1 MYQVDIQNK
10 KMNKLKTPTF
20 SELNLKERYDIQEW
34 IDDNPDILGEE
45 LLIIGKEIILNSN
58 IRLDLLAI
66 DRTGSLVIIELKRDF
81 SGNNVDWQ
89 AIKYAS
95 YCSAFKDDEIFTTY
109 QAYLDKKYTA
119 KDAKEEIENFINGEL
134 EELNKEQRIILVSRE
149 FHSDVASAVLWLNE
163 KGLDITCIKIDPF
176 ITDNNQLIVYP
187 TKIIPLPEAE
197 EYIKRKAIQKKE
209 NAIQQYSSDLISFDI
224 PEYDGNELEE
234 KLSDFLEQQG
244 SLIER
249 FIVFLKILLSE
260 DREFNRE
267 EIKERFFEEYGIG
280 DNVQH
285 AGRLLSNVS
294 QAITRKSNDF
304 LRQLIKFGRDS
315 DTAGAYK
322 NSYYIEIKYRNL
334 IQKIILEIE

>member
-1 MYQVDIQNK
+1 MYQVDIQSK

-34 IDDNPDILGEE
+34 IDDNPDILGED
-45 LLIIGKEIILNSN
+45 LLIIGKEVILNSN

-66 DRTGSLVIIELKRDF
+66 DRTGSLVIVELKRDF
-81 SGNNVDWQ
+81 SGSNVDWQ

-95 YCSAFKDDEIFTTY
+95 YCSAFKDDDIVKIY
-109 QAYLDKKYTA
+109 QGYLDKKSITGNA
-119 KDAKEEIENFINGEL
+119 EEEIKSFIADDLSLLN
-134 EELNKEQRIILVSRE
+134 LNKEQRIILVSRE

-197 EYIKRKAIQKKE
+197 EYIKRKAIQRKE
-209 NAIQQYSSDLISFDI
+209 NAVQQYHPDSISI
-224 PEYDGNELEE
+224 PDYDDNELEI
-234 KLSDFLEQQG
+234 KLSDFLSQQG
-244 SLIER
+244 LLKER

-260 DREFNRE
+260 NREFNRE
-267 EIKERFFEEYGIG
+267 EIKKIFFDEYGIG

-285 AGRLLSNVS
+285 AGRLLSNIS
-294 QAITRKSNDF
+294 QAITKKSNDF

-315 DTAGAYK
+315 NRVGAHK
-322 NSYYIEIKYRNL
+322 HSYCIDLKYNYL
-334 IQKIILEIE
+334 IQKVINEIE